1 MDNESLYQ
9 VNQMSR
15 RERSNL
21 QLASPDHINNLLK
34 EVQQLINNGTIKLN
48 DIIPYQELS
57 ATFDT
62 GGDEPMSDNGYITE
76 KDLIQLKDNLTQR
89 MDTKFESLRNEM
101 DLKFESTN
109 NKIDSLRNEMD
120 LKFENQYLKIE
131 KLLNEKFN
139 IQKEKQAANTKWI
152 IGTFGMG
159 LLSIAVAI
167 ILHFI

>member
-1 MDNESLYQ
+1 
-9 VNQMSR
+9 MSR
-15 RERSNL
+15 SAQERANDRWDLNKNELHNSH
-21 QLASPDHINNLLK
+21 ADSPSVTA
-34 EVQQLINNGTIKLN
+34 EVNDAIQILN
-48 DIIPYQELS
+48 DFYYPVTDARQEIAAS
-57 ATFDT
+57 VES

-167 ILHFI
+167 ILHFV